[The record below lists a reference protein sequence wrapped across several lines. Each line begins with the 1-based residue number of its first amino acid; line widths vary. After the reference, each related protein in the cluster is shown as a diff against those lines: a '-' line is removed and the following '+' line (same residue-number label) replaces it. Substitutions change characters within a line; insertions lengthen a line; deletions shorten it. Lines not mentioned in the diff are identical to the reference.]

1 MHTVSLLKGQR
12 ALSLTPNV
20 LPGEVPEPSYKD
32 DTMQWKKGRTA
43 WGNWGHGVTQRLGER
58 LND

>member
-20 LPGEVPEPSYKD
+20 LPGEVPEPSYKGD
-32 DTMQWKKGRTA
+32 MIQRKKGRTV
-43 WGNWGHGVTQRLGER
+43 WGNWGPWGDSGAW
-58 LND
+58 

>member
-20 LPGEVPEPSYKD
+20 LSGEVPEPPYKD
-32 DTMQWKKGRTA
+32 DTMQRKKGRTV
-43 WGNWGHGVTQRLGER
+43 WGIWGPWGHSG
-58 LND
+58 